1 LAQARSILL
10 ADSAEDEMLS
20 VELFDTVFE
29 DEFSIVRPM
38 LDALRRGNKKK
49 VEECNDL
56 VFPKLE
62 ESIIGAFDRLVSQP
76 LPKPKPVELGDST
89 ENNVVNSAISAIV
102 SMGIAEDIAR

>member
-1 LAQARSILL
+1 RTEPLTNKLYELSQGIPDIVVKLFCLAQARSILL

-62 ESIIGAFDRLVSQP
+62 ESIIG
-76 LPKPKPVELGDST
+76 
-89 ENNVVNSAISAIV
+89 
-102 SMGIAEDIAR
+102 